1 VDEVKYSGQGGGHRR
16 KLVDDREEQLAAAAS
31 RLDRCRSKYERLG
44 KALVAVKAGVKHL
57 QDKLECVREE
67 AGGRLL
73 QLTDETIARVMSENE
88 KMLIEL
94 LARVRIALD
103 DEPLFNEKVFKA
115 SLESSRMEYRDEIE
129 LFKTRPYNQRI
140 DLPLLDEDW
149 DDQGAH
155 KDSDDILSGEL
166 DDELTRDKVKKA
178 SSQIMMAQDSRKPL
192 TRKGPH

>member
-1 VDEVKYSGQGGGHRR
+1 
-16 KLVDDREEQLAAAAS
+16 
-31 RLDRCRSKYERLG
+31 
-44 KALVAVKAGVKHL
+44 
-57 QDKLECVREE
+57 
-67 AGGRLL
+67 
-73 QLTDETIARVMSENE
+73 MS
-88 KMLIEL
+88 
-94 LARVRIALD
+94 
-103 DEPLFNEKVFKA
+103 LFNEKVFKA